1 MNLRTGL
8 RGKDGKGESGE
19 TCSAGT
25 LHALESPPVFSAT
38 DEAII
43 PFRAGAGSLLLEFV
57 TLSRLTNSPIF
68 EQVARRAFFAVW
80 NSRSPINLIGN
91 TLDVRTGQWI
101 HPVSGIGAGID
112 SFFEYAA
119 KAYVLTG
126 EEEYWRV
133 WKESYEAVRKYV
145 RGQDGFWASLICL
158 FLAVSFD

>member
-1 MNLRTGL
+1 MAKVKVERLVVQA
-8 RGKDGKGESGE
+8 
-19 TCSAGT
+19 CFMF
-25 LHALESPPVFSAT
+25 SPLLSRLPELTVLCYSS
-38 DEAII
+38 
-43 PFRAGAGSLLLEFV
+43 RAGAGSLLLEFI

-126 EEEYWRV
+126 EEEYLRV

-145 RGQDGFWASLICL
+145 RGQDGFWVSSISL
-158 FLAVSFD
+158 